1 MNRLAIFFTAV
12 LALGLAEEIEV
23 IEIELPSY
31 LTTCPRNSAELD
43 TCLKQSI
50 AAAVPQLRSG
60 HELLGLRPI
69 DPMELSEFK
78 TGVDAGLMRSK
89 LVAKDFKVHG
99 LSNMVVK
106 DVKSEVTDNSLLI
119 NAEVYFPKVLSEGS
133 YKGDS
138 SFGDYQIKSR
148 GIFNVTMYDV
158 TVTWK
163 IEGATEERDGET
175 YMRIKH
181 FRVSPKVGDMKIY
194 ASGLIPDEGLNNAAV
209 AFMNQY
215 WQPAFQALLPY
226 AEEHGDQIMTNFVNE
241 MFLRIPFNKLMP
253 VE

>member
-69 DPMELSEFK
+69 DPMEISEFK

-119 NAEVYFPKVLSEGS
+119 NAEGTSQKLSAKDPTRATAALE
-133 YKGDS
+133 
-138 SFGDYQIKSR
+138 ITKSR
-148 GIFNVTMYDV
+148 AVEFSTSPCVNDV
-158 TVTWK
+158 TATWK
-163 IEGATEERDGET
+163 IEGALKNAMERLT
-175 YMRIKH
+175 CASNIS
-181 FRVSPKVGDMKIY
+181 VSAQVGDMKIY
-194 ASGLIPDEGLNNAAV
+194 ANNAAV